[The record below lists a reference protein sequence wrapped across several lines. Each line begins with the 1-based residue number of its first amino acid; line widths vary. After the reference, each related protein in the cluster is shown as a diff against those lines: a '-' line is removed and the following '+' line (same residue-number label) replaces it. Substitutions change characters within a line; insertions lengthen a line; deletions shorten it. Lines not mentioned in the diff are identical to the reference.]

1 MKKVRDTYWNK
12 SNHLSRSLKMSSAA
26 LIITTGIMGNQ
37 FTPVAHAEQVT
48 QGERP
53 TSLEAYIQ
61 KSQADIQKLKTLS
74 AQQKEQL
81 NTDIHQAQSIDEID
95 RLLKE
100 AHGDLSSSE
109 EGTHASS
116 LRQPSSDLNQKLE
129 ELRSNHEQINQNID
143 RFFTEVD
150 SSTDKVDGGKLSDVN
165 LNDEATLS
173 ARHLAETLN
182 QKEPDTSNLKKDVHQ
197 LVSVSD
203 ENQGALDHYVATK
216 EEGLKAFESKLAT
229 EPNLSEKRKALLNKE
244 IQSIKRELNEQND
257 VVRQRLNTVDNK
269 PEAVRAL
276 IGETLNDKEAANVL
290 KRIQTDG
297 KSNAQIAN
305 QIVSQLDRFTT
316 LTSDDL
322 LRSMLENT
330 TQRKDL
336 IETLLSTRFDSTE
349 ASKIADDILKGNPT
363 NAQILERLK
372 QRYGPEMTA
381 DDILENV
388 FDQAHNRR
396 QALETILK
404 SKFSPDVAHALAER
418 LANKADA
425 RGELLK
431 LLKSDAD
438 THLNELIKA
447 NNDIQQ
453 LKSKIHG
460 MFNPLERMQDLF
472 NPSHSRLLEGGLLGG
487 QSNLFNPLGLLD
499 QLLNGKSLLDNIPDL
514 PNPTQGRALSLLKPT
529 DSFLSGLFDHNGN
542 FDLPAAG
549 QIAKQR
555 LLPLGIVMIVIGG
568 FIFWGLK
575 RRHSHKSS

>member
-1 MKKVRDTYWNK
+1 
-12 SNHLSRSLKMSSAA
+12 
-26 LIITTGIMGNQ
+26 
-37 FTPVAHAEQVT
+37 
-48 QGERP
+48 
-53 TSLEAYIQ
+53 
-61 KSQADIQKLKTLS
+61 
-74 AQQKEQL
+74 
-81 NTDIHQAQSIDEID
+81 
-95 RLLKE
+95 
-100 AHGDLSSSE
+100 
-109 EGTHASS
+109 
-116 LRQPSSDLNQKLE
+116 
-129 ELRSNHEQINQNID
+129 
-143 RFFTEVD
+143 
-150 SSTDKVDGGKLSDVN
+150 
-165 LNDEATLS
+165 ATLS

-182 QKEPDTSNLKKDVHQ
+182 QKELDTSNLKKNLHQ
-197 LVSVSD
+197 LLSVSD

-229 EPNLSEKRKALLNKE
+229 EPNLSEERKALLNKE
-244 IQSIKRELNEQND
+244 IQSIQRELNEQND

-372 QRYGPEMTA
+372 QRYGPDMTA

-388 FDQAHNRR
+388 FDQAHNQR

-418 LANKADA
+418 LENKANA

-438 THLNELIKA
+438 KHLNQLIKA
-447 NNDIQQ
+447 NNDIQR

-460 MFNPLERMQDLF
+460 MFNPLDRMQDLF
-472 NPSHSRLLEGGLLGG
+472 NPSHSRLLEGGLLRG
-487 QSNLFNPLGLLD
+487 QSN
-499 QLLNGKSLLDNIPDL
+499 
-514 PNPTQGRALSLLKPT
+514 
-529 DSFLSGLFDHNGN
+529 
-542 FDLPAAG
+542 
-549 QIAKQR
+549 
-555 LLPLGIVMIVIGG
+555 
-568 FIFWGLK
+568 
-575 RRHSHKSS
+575 

>member
-1 MKKVRDTYWNK
+1 
-12 SNHLSRSLKMSSAA
+12 
-26 LIITTGIMGNQ
+26 MGNQ
-37 FTPVAHAEQVT
+37 FTPIAHAEQVT
-48 QGERP
+48 QIEPP

-74 AQQKEQL
+74 AQQKAQL

-100 AHGDLSSSE
+100 AHVDLLSTE
-109 EGTHASS
+109 EGNQASS
-116 LRQPSSDLNQKLE
+116 LRQSPSEMNQKLE

-150 SSTDKVDGGKLSDVN
+150 SSTHKVDGGKLSDVN
-165 LNDEATLS
+165 LNDDATLS

-182 QKEPDTSNLKKDVHQ
+182 QKEPDISNLKKDLHQ
-197 LVSVSD
+197 LLSVSD

-229 EPNLSEKRKALLNKE
+229 EPNLSEERKALLNKE
-244 IQSIKRELNEQND
+244 IQSIQRELNEQND
-257 VVRQRLNTVDNK
+257 VVRQRLNTADNK

-372 QRYGPEMTA
+372 QLYGPDMTA

-388 FDQAHNRR
+388 FDQAHNQR

-418 LANKADA
+418 LENKANA
-425 RGELLK
+425 RGELLQ

-438 THLNELIKA
+438 THLNQLIKA
-447 NNDIQQ
+447 NNDIQR

-460 MFNPLERMQDLF
+460 MFNPLDRMQDLF
-472 NPSHSRLLEGGLLGG
+472 NPSHSRLLEGGLLRG
-487 QSNLFNPLGLLD
+487 QSTLFNPLGILD

-555 LLPLGIVMIVIGG
+555 LLPLGILMIVIGG
-568 FIFWGLK
+568 FLLWGLK